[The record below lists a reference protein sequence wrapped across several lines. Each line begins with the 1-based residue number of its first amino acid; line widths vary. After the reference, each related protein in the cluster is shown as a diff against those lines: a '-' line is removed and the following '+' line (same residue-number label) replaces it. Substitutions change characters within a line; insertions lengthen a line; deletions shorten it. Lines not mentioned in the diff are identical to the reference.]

1 MQSSSDRCGVAQVA
15 GLGVGV
21 ACKFAEVGF
30 GEPLDFDC
38 YRRYTGVVME
48 GFITYVPGCVE
59 GYAQY
64 FGLYSLQNGSVGRL
78 STAPELYPISPYGL
92 EDGFI

>member
-1 MQSSSDRCGVAQVA
+1 VA

-21 ACKFAEVGF
+21 ACKFAKVVI

-48 GFITYVPGCVE
+48 GFSTSSTDC
-59 GYAQY
+59 
-64 FGLYSLQNGSVGRL
+64 L
-78 STAPELYPISPYGL
+78 STRS
-92 EDGFI
+92 

>member
-1 MQSSSDRCGVAQVA
+1 MQTSSDRCGVAQVA

-48 GFITYVPGCVE
+48 GFSTSSTDC
-59 GYAQY
+59 
-64 FGLYSLQNGSVGRL
+64 L
-78 STAPELYPISPYGL
+78 STRS
-92 EDGFI
+92 